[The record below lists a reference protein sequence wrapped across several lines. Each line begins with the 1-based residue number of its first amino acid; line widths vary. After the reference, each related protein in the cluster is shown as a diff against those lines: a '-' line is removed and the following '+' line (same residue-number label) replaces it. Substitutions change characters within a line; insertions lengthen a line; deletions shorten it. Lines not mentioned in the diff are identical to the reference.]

1 MKKYVAAILAFLF
14 VLAPIS
20 VYAAASFT
28 LELSVKEVQRGGE
41 ITLSGT
47 VADETDDVVVKMV
60 SPNQTVLYIDVISAE
75 NGVYS
80 KTVTIPET
88 EDLAPSGVYTVVA
101 GNGGLT
107 QSGTFTIPGKG
118 GNNPEPPG
126 EGPSR
131 PSKPSG
137 GSNSSPVTTAP
148 PANNSV
154 SKDIPPAAGQVSG
167 ANVQPELAKDGR
179 YIAGSDAIAKAAEQ
193 AKGAVTIELPAAAGE
208 SGSPLEIPA
217 KSLNAIKDK
226 NLDLI
231 VTTDNRTVR
240 FPAGSFAVSND
251 DLSRVRV
258 VLNAAWSDEA
268 KAVVEQSLRVSPDYT
283 STGVVLSVVIQMISG
298 DNVTEIHQLDK
309 PAVVTLKLTEEQ
321 AKRISADLAGVYYA
335 DGKTLE
341 YTPGTVKNGTFNFT
355 VGHFSYYTILQYS
368 KTFVD
373 LVGHWAESSVK
384 SLAAKGIV
392 KGVDANHY
400 APGRSITR
408 AEFVA
413 LIMRTLEQSDKPLAD
428 QGAEGTFTDVPAGQ
442 YYTRNVADAA
452 ALGIIT
458 GYNGKFRPND
468 QITREEAVVA
478 LVRAAD
484 YFNLAATNGGQPAF
498 ADAGSISGWAKAAA
512 SSAWSK
518 GLIQGDGKKFSP
530 DRAVTRA
537 EVAVMVKRL
546 ITNSSL

>member
-1 MKKYVAAILAFLF
+1 MKKYVAAILALLF
-14 VLAPIS
+14 VLTPVS
-20 VYAAASFT
+20 SFAAASFT
-28 LELSVKEVQRGGE
+28 LELSVKEVLRGGE

-47 VADETDDVVVKMV
+47 VAGETDDVVVKMV
-60 SPNQTVLYIDVISAE
+60 SPNQTVFYIDVISAE
-75 NGVYS
+75 NGAYS
-80 KTVTIPET
+80 QTVAIPET

-107 QSGTFTIPGKG
+107 QSGTFTIPGKD

-126 EGPSR
+126 GE
-131 PSKPSG
+131 PSKPSNPSR
-137 GSNSSPVTTAP
+137 GSNSNPVTTTP
-148 PANNSV
+148 PADDSDTD
-154 SKDIPPAAGQVSG
+154 DIPRSAGQANG

-179 YIAGSDAIAKAAEQ
+179 YIVGSDVLAKAAEQ
-193 AKGAVTIELPAAAGE
+193 AKDAVTIELPASAAE
-208 SGSPLEIPA
+208 TGSALEISA

-226 NLDLI
+226 NLALI
-231 VTTDNRTVR
+231 VTTDNRTVHL
-240 FPAGSFAVSND
+240 PAGSFAVPND

-268 KAVVEQSLRVSPDYT
+268 QAVVEQSLRVSPDYT
-283 STGVVLSVVIQMISG
+283 STGVVLSVVIQLISG
-298 DNVTEIHQLDK
+298 DSVTEIHQLDK
-309 PAVVTLKLTEEQ
+309 PAVVTLKLTDEQ

-335 DGKTLE
+335 DGKTVE
-341 YTPGTVKNGTFNFT
+341 YTPGTVKNGTFMFS
-355 VGHFSYYTILQYS
+355 VEHFSYYTILEYS
-368 KTFVD
+368 KTFAD

-392 KGVDANHY
+392 NGVDANHY

-413 LIMRTLEQSDKPLAD
+413 LIMRALEQSGDPLAD

-478 LVRAAD
+478 LVRAAE
-484 YFNLAATNGGQPAF
+484 YFNLTAANGGQPAF
-498 ADAGSISGWAKAAA
+498 ADTGSISGWAKAAV

>member
-1 MKKYVAAILAFLF
+1 MKKYVAAILALLF
-14 VLAPIS
+14 VLTPVS

-28 LELSVKEVQRGGE
+28 LELSVKEVLRGGE

-47 VADETDDVVVKMV
+47 VADETDDVVVKIV

-75 NGVYS
+75 NGAYS
-80 KTVTIPET
+80 QTVAIPET
-88 EDLAPSGVYTVVA
+88 EDLAPSGVYTVIA

-107 QSGTFTIPGKG
+107 QSGTFKIPGKG
-118 GNNPEPPG
+118 GNNPE
-126 EGPSR
+126 EPSR
-131 PSKPSG
+131 PSNPGG
-137 GSNSSPVTTAP
+137 GSNSNPVTTTP
-148 PANNSV
+148 PANNSD
-154 SKDIPPAAGQVSG
+154 SKDIPPAAGQASG

-179 YIAGSDAIAKAAEQ
+179 YIAGSDVLAKAAQQ
-193 AKGAVTIELPAAAGE
+193 ASDAVTIELPASAAE
-208 SGSPLEIPA
+208 SGSALEFPA
-217 KSLNAIKDK
+217 KSLTGLEDREI
-226 NLDLI
+226 DLI
-231 VTTDNRTVR
+231 ITSGNRTVR
-240 FPAGSFAVSND
+240 FPAGSLAVSAD
-251 DLSRVRV
+251 ELTRVRI

-283 STGVVLSVVIQMISG
+283 STGVVLSVVIQLISG
-298 DNVTEIHQLDK
+298 DKVTEIHQLDK
-309 PAVVTLKLTEEQ
+309 PAVVTLKLTDEQ
-321 AKRISADLAGVYYA
+321 AKQISADLAGVYYA

-355 VGHFSYYTILQYS
+355 VGHFSYYTILEYS

-392 KGVDANHY
+392 KGIDENHY

-413 LIMRTLEQSDKPLAD
+413 LIMRTLEQSGKPLAD
-428 QGAEGTFTDVPAGQ
+428 QGTEGTFTDVPASQ

-484 YFNLAATNGGQPAF
+484 YFNLAANGGQPAF
-498 ADAGSISGWAKAAA
+498 ADAGSISGWAKTAVD
-512 SSAWSK
+512 SAWSK

-530 DRAVTRA
+530 NRAVNRA

-546 ITNSSL
+546 IITDSSL

>member
-1 MKKYVAAILAFLF
+1 MKKYVAAILALLF
-14 VLAPIS
+14 VLTPVS
-20 VYAAASFT
+20 VYAATSFT
-28 LELSVKEVQRGGE
+28 LELSVKEVLRGGE

-47 VADETDDVVVKMV
+47 VADETDDVVVKIV
-60 SPNQTVLYIDVISAE
+60 SPNQTVLYIDVISAQ

-80 KTVTIPET
+80 QTVAIPET
-88 EDLAPSGVYTVVA
+88 EDLAPSGVYTVIA

-107 QSGTFTIPGKG
+107 QSGTFAIPRKG
-118 GNNPEPPG
+118 GNNPE
-126 EGPSR
+126 EPSR
-131 PSKPSG
+131 PSNPSG
-137 GSNSSPVTTAP
+137 GSNSNPVTTTP
-148 PANNSV
+148 PANNSD

-179 YIAGSDAIAKAAEQ
+179 YIAGSDVLAKAAQQ
-193 AKGAVTIELPAAAGE
+193 ASDAVTIELPASAAE
-208 SGSPLEIPA
+208 AGSALEFPA
-217 KSLNAIKDK
+217 KSLTGLEDREI
-226 NLDLI
+226 DLI
-231 VTTDNRTVR
+231 VTSGNRTVR
-240 FPAGSFAVSND
+240 FPAGSLAVSAD
-251 DLSRVRV
+251 ELTRVRI

-268 KAVVEQSLRVSPDYT
+268 KAVVEQSLRANPDYT
-283 STGVVLSVVIQMISG
+283 STGVVLSVVIQLISG

-309 PAVVTLKLTEEQ
+309 PAEVTLKLTDEQ
-321 AKRISADLAGVYYA
+321 AKQISADLAGVYYV
-335 DGKTLE
+335 DGKTLV

-373 LVGHWAESSVK
+373 LVGHWAENSVK

-392 KGVDANHY
+392 KGVDENHY

-408 AEFVA
+408 AEYVA
-413 LIMRTLEQSDKPLAD
+413 LIMRTLEQSGKPLAD
-428 QGAEGTFTDVPAGQ
+428 QSTEGTFTDVPASQ

-484 YFNLAATNGGQPAF
+484 YFNLAANGGQPAF
-498 ADAGSISGWAKAAA
+498 ADAGSISGWAKAAVD
-512 SSAWSK
+512 SAWSK
-518 GLIQGDGKKFSP
+518 GLIQGDGQKFSP
-530 DRAVTRA
+530 DRAVNRA

-546 ITNSSL
+546 ITDSSL

>member
-1 MKKYVAAILAFLF
+1 MKKYVAAILALLF
-14 VLAPIS
+14 VLTPVS

-28 LELSVKEVQRGGE
+28 LELSVKEVLRGGE

-60 SPNQTVLYIDVISAE
+60 SPNQTVLYIDVISAQ
-75 NGVYS
+75 NGAYS
-80 KTVTIPET
+80 QTVAIPET
-88 EDLAPSGVYTVVA
+88 EDLAPSGVYTVIA

-118 GNNPEPPG
+118 GNNSG
-126 EGPSR
+126 EEPSR
-131 PSKPSG
+131 PSNPGG
-137 GSNSSPVTTAP
+137 GSNSNPVETAP
-148 PANNSV
+148 PANNSD
-154 SKDIPPAAGQVSG
+154 SKDIPAAAGQVSG

-179 YIAGSDAIAKAAEQ
+179 YIAGSDVIAKAAEQ
-193 AKGAVTIELPAAAGE
+193 AKGAVTIELPASAAE
-208 SGSPLEIPA
+208 SGSALEFPA
-217 KSLNAIKDK
+217 KSLTGLEDREI
-226 NLDLI
+226 DLI
-231 VTTDNRTVR
+231 VTSGNRTVR
-240 FPAGSFAVSND
+240 FPAGSLAVSAD
-251 DLSRVRV
+251 ELTRVRV

-268 KAVVEQSLRVSPDYT
+268 KAVVEQSLRANPDYT
-283 STGVVLSVVIQMISG
+283 STGVVLSVVIQLISG

-309 PAVVTLKLTEEQ
+309 PAEVTLKLTDEQ
-321 AKRISADLAGVYYA
+321 AKQISADLAGVYYA

-355 VGHFSYYTILQYS
+355 VGHFSYYTILEYS

-428 QGAEGTFTDVPAGQ
+428 LGAEGTFTDVPAGQ

-478 LVRAAD
+478 LVRTAD
-484 YFNLAATNGGQPAF
+484 HFNLAANGGQPAF
-498 ADAGSISGWAKAAA
+498 ADAGSISSWAKTAVD
-512 SSAWSK
+512 SAWST

-537 EVAVMVKRL
+537 EVAVMLKRL
-546 ITNSSL
+546 IISDSSL